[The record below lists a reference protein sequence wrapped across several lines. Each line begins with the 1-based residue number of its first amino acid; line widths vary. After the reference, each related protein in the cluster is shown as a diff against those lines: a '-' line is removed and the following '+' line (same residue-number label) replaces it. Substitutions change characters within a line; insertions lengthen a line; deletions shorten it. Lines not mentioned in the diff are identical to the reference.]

1 MRDFTVAR
9 GVSYLTFEKPART
22 IIHYHHLNDT
32 FMYNLR
38 TRDKILCGM
47 NVDIE
52 GRLRGETQRG
62 RNWRGGWNGGG
73 KYSLRSWSGFK
84 GLGT

>member
-22 IIHYHHLNDT
+22 ISHYHHLNDT

-52 GRLRGETQRG
+52 GRLRGGGTGGGME
-62 RNWRGGWNGGG
+62 WRGEV
-73 KYSLRSWSGFK
+73 
-84 GLGT
+84 